1 MTTLAALGRRWRG
14 RRLPKAGLATLA
26 HFETSR
32 RSVSLSLRTEPG
44 SSGRANVPPS
54 CNCFWAF
61 RMFKSSF
68 RKRASGP
75 YRSPCTHVRGSG
87 SRCID
92 PFGKHDPSSRGATD
106 SHLGIDFFSE
116 FPFLRFAARKPT
128 QLRRCVVKWEQV
140 APWADTALTREINAV
155 RRKGK
160 MAWLLGSDLPV
171 LAKAERFWGNKL
183 LVPLGYRPEPAW
195 PESVLV
201 DVAGIEK
208 GELLVLRPDRVE
220 TLPLDA
226 FQHLTRAAI
235 HSQCWNDLP

>member
-1 MTTLAALGRRWRG
+1 MTTLAALDRVRDT
-14 RRLPKAGLATLA
+14 RLPKAGLATLA
-26 HFETSR
+26 HLRNQQEIRVVEFADGAWIFWEGERPTVLQLLLGIPNVELFVPKNSDWVR
-32 RSVSLSLRTEPG
+32 IDRHVPTFAVPDRDASTRLENTILPLAVQPTLISESTFQRISVSPVRCEKAHPTSAVCCEIEALRT
-44 SSGRANVPPS
+44 
-54 CNCFWAF
+54 
-61 RMFKSSF
+61 
-68 RKRASGP
+68 
-75 YRSPCTHVRGSG
+75 
-87 SRCID
+87 
-92 PFGKHDPSSRGATD
+92 
-106 SHLGIDFFSE
+106 
-116 FPFLRFAARKPT
+116 
-128 QLRRCVVKWEQV
+128 
-140 APWADTALTREINAV
+140 WADTALTREINAI
-155 RRKGK
+155 RAARKGK

-235 HSQCWNDLP
+235 RLAVLE